1 MVKTLNIR
9 ELSSEVD
16 DEVISSTKEVGFH
29 FGEVVGESDSYY
41 AVKFENSTQNAVKSI
56 SCLVMPRVG
65 DYAACLSDGKRL
77 FISEVL
83 ERTPD
88 HEKIEIQSDRPFQVS
103 APEISVMGAEQ
114 LVLTSREGELNFHK
128 LSLRALKLEATA
140 ENATTA
146 IKSLTHVGKVIKTTI
161 SDMLLRAAT
170 SLRIIDGADHQRAE
184 ETHIIAEKFLS
195 VRGELTSVA
204 AKKDVKI
211 DGKRV
216 HIG

>member
-88 HEKIEIQSDRPFQVS
+88 HEK
-103 APEISVMGAEQ
+103 
-114 LVLTSREGELNFHK
+114 
-128 LSLRALKLEATA
+128 LKF
-140 ENATTA
+140 N
-146 IKSLTHVGKVIKTTI
+146 
-161 SDMLLRAAT
+161 
-170 SLRIIDGADHQRAE
+170 RIVPSKCPPQ
-184 ETHIIAEKFLS
+184 KYP
-195 VRGELTSVA
+195 
-204 AKKDVKI
+204 
-211 DGKRV
+211 
-216 HIG
+216 

>member
-1 MVKTLNIR
+1 MVKTLNIL

-16 DEVISSTKEVGFH
+16 DGLIDSTKEVGFH
-29 FGEVVGESDSYY
+29 FGEVVGESDGYY
-41 AVKFENSTQNAVKSI
+41 AVEFENFTQNAVKSI
-56 SCLVMPRVG
+56 SCLVTPKVG

-77 FISEVL
+77 FLSEIL
-83 ERTPD
+83 KRTSD
-88 HEKIEIQSDRPFQVS
+88 QGKIEIQSDSAIRLS
-103 APEISVMGAEQ
+103 APQVSVMGAEQ
-114 LVLTSREGELNFHK
+114 LVLTSQEGELNFNE
-128 LSLRALKLEATA
+128 LSLRAAKLEATA

-170 SLRIIDGADHQRAE
+170 SLRIIDGADHHRAE